1 MIRSRN
7 DFAEGSYDGRPFA
20 LMRSHWP
27 DTRVRFAKRGICGVL
42 GSGGH
47 RAWGVAALAAALA
60 TSATAQTTPQVLST
74 AASDLGVLERERP
87 AYDPKGIP
95 LGGFR
100 LFPSLDVVG
109 SYDDNVFRLPSAV
122 SDWFMT
128 LSPAV
133 AVQSQWGRHFLELSA
148 HADTYKYSN
157 YDSQDLTDWD
167 VKGRGRYDIS
177 RAATF
182 VAAASYGRYHE
193 LWSSPDSQYGQ
204 SEPNRFNLTH
214 VTSSFSYQPST
225 LGVSVGG
232 MFDRY
237 DWSDTPLPG
246 GGLLVNGDRN
256 EDKLEGYVRV
266 FYEFVPGYAAF
277 VRATFNDRQ
286 FDHPED
292 RSGLN
297 RASHGYRYD
306 GGMTLVVSHLLRG
319 EFYAGYLKQ
328 NFAVNESQQLPSIA
342 GFDYGVQLDWFAT
355 PVLTVHLGG
364 NRQLSDTTF
373 AGISTE
379 DAKRIDLSADYEIL
393 RNLIATAR
401 GSVIATKYTGSPLSD
416 TNYGAGLRLEYLVN
430 SYAAVR
436 IEYGYERRTSN
447 RVLADYSDNTVSI
460 GLALHV

>member
-1 MIRSRN
+1 MFESWGSGKMI
-7 DFAEGSYDGRPFA
+7 GTGGY
-20 LMRSHWP
+20 
-27 DTRVRFAKRGICGVL
+27 RVFGAVAFTLVL
-42 GSGGH
+42 G
-47 RAWGVAALAAALA
+47 
-60 TSATAQTTPQVLST
+60 TSASAQTTPQVLST
-74 AASDLGVLERERP
+74 AEPDLGVLERERP

-133 AVQSQWGRHFLELSA
+133 AVQSQWGRHFLEVSA

-177 RAATF
+177 HAATF
-182 VAAASYGRYHE
+182 VASASYGRYHE

-204 SEPNRFNLTH
+204 TEPNRFNQTH
-214 VTSSFSYQPST
+214 VTTALSYQPSS
-225 LGVSVGG
+225 LGFSVGG
-232 MFDRY
+232 TFDRY

-246 GGLLVNGDRN
+246 GGILVNGDRN

-266 FYEFVPGYAAF
+266 FYEFSPGYAAF

-286 FDHPED
+286 FDLRED
-292 RSGLN
+292 RSGLD

-306 GGMTLVVSHLLRG
+306 GGMTLAISHLLRG

-328 NFAVNESQQLPSIA
+328 NFAVNDFQKLPNIS

-379 DAKRIDLSADYEIL
+379 DAKRVDLSADYEIL

-416 TNYGAGLRLEYLVN
+416 TNYGAGLKLEYLVN
-430 SYAAVR
+430 SYAAVHV
-436 IEYGYERRTSN
+436 EYGYERRTSN
-447 RVLADYSDNTVSI
+447 RVLADYSDNTISI
-460 GLALHV
+460 GLTLHV